1 MLTLLLLMLSISE
14 LKTASTRSGF
24 TTINHFIF
32 FPIAEEAINFCTS
45 SSDGICFCM
54 YMFLFC
60 IIFIGVCICY
70 YTIPNKEEMSRS
82 YKNYNQRRRKSSVTN
97 TALYSKI

>member
-1 MLTLLLLMLSISE
+1 MPNFKDTYSSQDNYNTRKSINFHSNRDLNDTE
-14 LKTASTRSGF
+14 S
-24 TTINHFIF
+24 
-32 FPIAEEAINFCTS
+32 IAEEAINFCTS

-54 YMFLFC
+54 YMLLFC
-60 IIFIGVCICY
+60 IIFIGVCVCY

>member
-1 MLTLLLLMLSISE
+1 MLLDFS
-14 LKTASTRSGF
+14 TASVVPDLWSPVLRL
-24 TTINHFIF
+24 IIIF
-32 FPIAEEAINFCTS
+32 HLFSTAEEAINFCTS

-54 YMFLFC
+54 YMLLFC
-60 IIFIGVCICY
+60 IIFIGVCVCY